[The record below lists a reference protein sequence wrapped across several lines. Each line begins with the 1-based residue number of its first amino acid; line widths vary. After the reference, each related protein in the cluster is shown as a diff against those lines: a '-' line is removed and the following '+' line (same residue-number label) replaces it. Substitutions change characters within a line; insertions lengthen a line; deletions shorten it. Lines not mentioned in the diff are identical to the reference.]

1 MLAQGVTAV
10 EIKSGYGLSLPDELK
25 ILRAVRRLGEEL
37 PLTLVPTF
45 MGAHAF
51 PPEIS
56 RSEYIRI
63 IVEEM
68 IPAVAK
74 EKLASFCDV
83 FCDRGFY
90 TVEEA
95 RRILLAAKDHGLGL
109 KIHADELSYVGA
121 AELAGELSATSAEH
135 LLHVSEAGIAAL
147 ARAGT
152 VAVLLPGTA
161 FVLDEP
167 YPPARKLIEAGV
179 PVALGTDF
187 NPGSCPIASLPWVM
201 SLAVLKLKMTP
212 EEVLSAV
219 TLNAAAALGLAEDLG
234 TLEPGKRADLVVWDA
249 KAWAEIPYWMG
260 QNLVWAL
267 IKNGALVFSG
277 KR

>member
-1 MLAQGVTAV
+1 
-10 EIKSGYGLSLPDELK
+10 
-25 ILRAVRRLGEEL
+25 
-37 PLTLVPTF
+37 
-45 MGAHAF
+45 
-51 PPEIS
+51 
-56 RSEYIRI
+56 
-63 IVEEM
+63 VEEM

-83 FCDRGFY
+83 FCDQGFY

-187 NPGSCPIASLPWVM
+187 NPGSCPIASLPWVL

-212 EEVLSAV
+212 EEVLSAA

-249 KAWAEIPYWMG
+249 KTWAEIPYWMG
-260 QNLVWAL
+260 QNLVWAV
-267 IKNGALVFSG
+267 IKNGELVFSSE
-277 KR
+277 R

>member
-1 MLAQGVTAV
+1 
-10 EIKSGYGLSLPDELK
+10 
-25 ILRAVRRLGEEL
+25 VRRLGEEL
-37 PLTLVPTF
+37 PLTLVATF

-56 RSEYIRI
+56 RSEHIRI

-83 FCDRGFY
+83 FCDQGFY

-187 NPGSCPIASLPWVM
+187 NPGSCPIASLPWVL

-212 EEVLSAV
+212 EEVLSAA

-249 KAWAEIPYWMG
+249 KTWAEIPYWMG
-260 QNLVWAL
+260 QNLVWAV
-267 IKNGALVFSG
+267 IKNGELVFSSE
-277 KR
+277 R